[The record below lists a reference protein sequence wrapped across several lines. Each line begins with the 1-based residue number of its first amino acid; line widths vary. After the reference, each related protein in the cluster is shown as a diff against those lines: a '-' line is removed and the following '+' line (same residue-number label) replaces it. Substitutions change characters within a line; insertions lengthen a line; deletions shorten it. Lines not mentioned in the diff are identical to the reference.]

1 MNPMNPMKLFKI
13 KTAIEAFKA
22 NHPKF
27 PLFLNAVTTNALQT
41 GTVIEINVTDASG
54 KTYSSNLKLTDS
66 DIELIKD
73 MKDTFQN

>member
-1 MNPMNPMKLFKI
+1 MNPMNPMKLLKI
-13 KTAIEAFKA
+13 KTAIEAFKT

-27 PLFLNAVTTNALQT
+27 PLFLSAVTNNALQT
-41 GTVIEINVTDASG
+41 GTVIEINVTDVNG
-54 KTYSSNLKLTDS
+54 KTYTSNVKLTDS

>member
-22 NHPKF
+22 SHPKF
-27 PLFLNAVTTNALQT
+27 PMFLSAVSNNALQP
-41 GTVIEINVTDASG
+41 GTVIEINVTDANG